1 MKQPRARQ
9 NGVALATALL
19 LIVLLLLLGIG
30 FLTFC
35 QRDLQFQRRQQS
47 SSQAQQLARAGIEYH
62 EYLINKTPP
71 TPLPATKTIDVIS
84 GREVIVLESLLPD
97 GTFVSRGQVL
107 KNGAVESERAYVVPE
122 GKPDLAYDRQL

>member
-62 EYLINKTPP
+62 QYLVNKTPP
-71 TPLPATKTIDVIS
+71 TPLPTTKIIKVIPD
-84 GREVIVLESLLPD
+84 REVIVLDTLPD
-97 GTFVSRGQVL
+97 GTFISRGQVL
-107 KNGAVESERAYVVPE
+107 KNGAIESERAYVVPE